1 MPIHLISYPFFFI
14 SIQELW
20 WQFSTDRLIK
30 QLDKVMQGE
39 LVLIVNTLQAAD
51 DRKQHCRS
59 TRQGKQVILQI
70 IQMKQEGLSVIQPV
84 R

>member
-1 MPIHLISYPFFFI
+1 MWIHLISYPFFFI

-51 DRKQHCRS
+51 DRK
-59 TRQGKQVILQI
+59 
-70 IQMKQEGLSVIQPV
+70 
-84 R
+84 